1 MKIYTKDDLPQ
12 HLPDGEANPYW
23 LEIRAGKFTAS
34 DFHQYM
40 SIVKKGELSDTAE
53 SNLYKKA
60 LESLGYDFGES
71 TKSAAMEQGTELEP
85 IARQEY
91 IEKTF
96 NDVQEVGFVDWEKLR
111 AGCSPDGVIYHEEP
125 FIDDVYYEKT
135 ENGKTEIVY
144 GKPKNYIMRD
154 LDKIDKIIEI
164 KCPEIKNYL
173 RMASGKIPPLYITQ
187 MQFNMLIT
195 GAKSC
200 DFVVY
205 HPDMRLV
212 VQEVNADKDYQDQIV
227 IALEKLNA
235 RYDEILEEIKRYK
248 K

>member
-1 MKIYTKDDLPQ
+1 MKIYTKDVLPQ

-23 LEIRAGKFTAS
+23 LEIRAGKFTGS
-34 DFHQYM
+34 DFNQYM
-40 SIVKKGELSDTAE
+40 PIVEKGKLSDTAE
-53 SNLYKKA
+53 SNLYKKV
-60 LESLGYDFGES
+60 LESLGYDCGES
-71 TKSAAMEQGTELEP
+71 VKSAAMEQGTELEP

-96 NDVQEVGFVDWEKLR
+96 NDVREVGFVDWEKMR
-111 AGCSPDGVIYHEEP
+111 AGCSPDGVIYDGNN
-125 FIDDVYYEKT
+125 ITK
-135 ENGKTEIVY
+135 IV
-144 GKPKNYIMRD
+144 
-154 LDKIDKIIEI
+154 EI

-187 MQFNMLIT
+187 MQYNMLIT

-212 VQEVNADKDYQDQIV
+212 LQEINADKDYQDQII

-235 RYDEILEEIKRYK
+235 RYEEILEEIKRYK

>member
-1 MKIYTKDDLPQ
+1 MKIYTKDVLPQ

-60 LESLGYDFGES
+60 LESVGYDFGES

-111 AGCSPDGVIYHEEP
+111 AGCSPDGVIYDGDN
-125 FIDDVYYEKT
+125 IA
-135 ENGKTEIVY
+135 
-144 GKPKNYIMRD
+144 
-154 LDKIDKIIEI
+154 KIIEI
-164 KCPEIKNYL
+164 KCSEIKNYL

-212 VQEVNADKDYQDQIV
+212 VQEINADKDYQDQIV

>member
-1 MKIYTKDDLPQ
+1 MKIYTKDVLPQ

-60 LESLGYDFGES
+60 LESVGYDFGES

-111 AGCSPDGVIYHEEP
+111 AGCSPDGVIYDGDN
-125 FIDDVYYEKT
+125 IA
-135 ENGKTEIVY
+135 
-144 GKPKNYIMRD
+144 
-154 LDKIDKIIEI
+154 KIIEI
-164 KCPEIKNYL
+164 KCSEIKNYL

-187 MQFNMLIT
+187 MQINLLIT

-212 VQEVNADKDYQDQIV
+212 VQEINADKDYQDQIV

-235 RYDEILEEIKRYK
+235 RYDEIWEEIKRYK